1 MKTVVGY
8 LYVSLMVAGLLS
20 GLFLYRVAARRFV
33 EWFIRQP
40 GFGKPLQE
48 QNNHASNR
56 SPPPSRGRSSK
67 PE

>member
-40 GFGKPLQE
+40 GFGKPLQG
-48 QNNHASNR
+48 QNNHASK
-56 SPPPSRGRSSK
+56 S
-67 PE
+67 E